1 MDSNTRTILSVN
13 PLGKVSGGSLSSI
26 HLKLL
31 FSFSKYCRNELKD
44 VKLGKIP

>member
-1 MDSNTRTILSVN
+1 MDSNTRVILSVN
-13 PLGKVSGGSLSSI
+13 PVGKVSGGALSSI

-31 FSFSKYCRNELKD
+31 SSFSKYRRNDLKD